1 MKTPDRNNLILIAV
15 LAVVGAG
22 LGYQY
27 WQTHQ
32 ALLAVKTELANATST
47 VAELEDSASLLNEER
62 ATLAEALDTEQ
73 RRNDSFEERITTL
86 AGTVGKLDKLA
97 ELDPVLLQKYS
108 KVYFLNENYIPSELS
123 EIGEE
128 YRFNEDKLEEIQTP
142 VWPYLEELLEDAK
155 DDDIE
160 LLVASSYR
168 SFGQQGSLKASYS
181 VRYGSGANAFSADQG
196 YSEHQLGTTIDF
208 TTTDVGGSFVSF
220 DRSEA
225 YRWLEKNAYKYG
237 FILSYPRD
245 NTYYVYEP
253 WHWRFVG
260 KALADEL
267 HDKEKYF
274 YDLDQRE
281 IDKYLINIFD

>member
-1 MKTPDRNNLILIAV
+1 MRTLARNNLILTVA
-15 LAVVGAG
+15 LAFVALG

-27 WQTHQ
+27 WQTRQ
-32 ALLAVKTELANATST
+32 ALLTVKAELASATST
-47 VAELEDSASLLNEER
+47 VAKLEESTSLLSEDKT
-62 ATLAEALDTEQ
+62 TLEEALDTEQ
-73 RRNDSFEERITTL
+73 RRNDSFEERIDTL

-108 KVYFLNENYIPSELS
+108 KVYFLNENYIPGKLT
-123 EIGEE
+123 EIDEE
-128 YRFNEDKLEEIQTP
+128 YRFNENKLEEIQTP

-155 DDDIE
+155 NDDIE
-160 LLVASSYR
+160 LLIASSYR

-208 TTTDVGGSFVSF
+208 TTKGVGGSFIGF
-220 DRSEA
+220 DRSDAFE
-225 YRWLEKNAYKYG
+225 WLSKNAHKYG

-253 WHWRFVG
+253 WHWRYVG

-267 HDKEKYF
+267 HDTEKYF

-281 IDKYLINIFD
+281 IDTYLITIFD